1 MPSADSI
8 PPDPIRG
15 DNQLTSPRPE
25 PPTAK
30 TPGPRATLFLN
41 LYQKTL
47 STTLRTISYDNF
59 AACFPTIATNAPE
72 NLRGLH
78 KAMIERLE
86 GFAQVRSFSTTIKSD
101 PSQSRHIPKPLSL
114 PHFTPPACSPSKS
127 TQTTVLPTTR
137 QKLTAHTPRRK
148 TSKPSSENET
158 SSRTSTP

>member
-8 PPDPIRG
+8 PADPLRG

-59 AACFPTIATNAPE
+59 AACFPTIAANAPE

-86 GFAQVRSFSTTIKSD
+86 GFAQVLSFSY
-101 PSQSRHIPKPLSL
+101 IP
-114 PHFTPPACSPSKS
+114 
-127 TQTTVLPTTR
+127 
-137 QKLTAHTPRRK
+137 
-148 TSKPSSENET
+148 
-158 SSRTSTP
+158 RTSHLPLAAPTKIYKQLSSQLPGKS

>member
-8 PPDPIRG
+8 PADPIRG

-86 GFAQVRSFSTTIKSD
+86 GFAQVRSFSYI
-101 PSQSRHIPKPLSL
+101 
-114 PHFTPPACSPSKS
+114 FSPSNPTPLKLAISPNRFLSPASHLPLAAPAKTHKQSSSQLPGKS
-127 TQTTVLPTTR
+127 
-137 QKLTAHTPRRK
+137 
-148 TSKPSSENET
+148 
-158 SSRTSTP
+158 